1 MTPVS
6 LSVCVIGA
14 GSSGIAAVKA
24 LTRRRIAFDCFEKS
38 DRVGGNWVFRN
49 ANGMSSAYKSLHIN
63 TSRDRMAYSDFPMP
77 AEYPDFP
84 HHTQVAAY
92 FDAYVDHFGLRER
105 ITFRTGVERAE
116 PHAGGWRVTLDTGET
131 RDYRALLVANGHH
144 WDPRWPEPAFPGA
157 DEFAGVQLHSH
168 HYTGDDPELFA
179 GKRVVVLGM
188 GNSAMD
194 IAVEA
199 SQTAERVFLAARRG
213 AWIVPKYVFGR
224 PLDQFVTAPRI
235 PLRIRQRFMQ
245 TTLRAAVGD
254 MERYGLPKPDHRPLE
269 AHPTISDTILTR
281 LTHGDITCKPN
292 IARLTTDS
300 VVFADASAERADVV
314 VYGTGYKVSFP
325 FFDPGL
331 VSAPDNELPLYKR
344 VFHPELDGLYFI
356 ALLQPLGATMPLAE
370 SQSEWI
376 CDHLTGRYA
385 LPPRAELLA
394 DIARERAQLRRR
406 YVESKRHTMQVDYDD
421 YLFDLRRERKRGAH

>member
-1 MTPVS
+1 M
-6 LSVCVIGA
+6 
-14 GSSGIAAVKA
+14 
-24 LTRRRIAFDCFEKS
+24 
-38 DRVGGNWVFRN
+38 
-49 ANGMSSAYKSLHIN
+49 
-63 TSRDRMAYSDFPMP
+63 
-77 AEYPDFP
+77 
-84 HHTQVAAY
+84 
-92 FDAYVDHFGLRER
+92 
-105 ITFRTGVERAE
+105 
-116 PHAGGWRVTLDTGET
+116 
-131 RDYRALLVANGHH
+131 
-144 WDPRWPEPAFPGA
+144 
-157 DEFAGVQLHSH
+157 HSH

-199 SQTAERVFLAARRG
+199 TQTAERVFLAARRG

-300 VVFADASAERADVV
+300 VVFADGSAERADVV

-325 FFDPGL
+325 FFDPAL

-344 VFHPELDGLYFI
+344 VFHPELAGLYFI

-370 SQSEWI
+370 AQSEWI

-394 DIARERAQLRRR
+394 RHRPRARGSCAAATWRPSATRCR
-406 YVESKRHTMQVDYDD
+406 STTTTTCST
-421 YLFDLRRERKRGAH
+421 LRRERKRGARLRRREATKEANRAALLAAAREAFAEHGFAGTGVRDVVRRTDLASGTFYNYFDSKEAIFAAVLEQVGGEARAQVREARLAAAPDRFLEAGFGAFFAYVAADPETFAFLDRNADAVLPVALDELREDLDGRLRAGVGHRLHGPRDRRGGPADRPRDADP